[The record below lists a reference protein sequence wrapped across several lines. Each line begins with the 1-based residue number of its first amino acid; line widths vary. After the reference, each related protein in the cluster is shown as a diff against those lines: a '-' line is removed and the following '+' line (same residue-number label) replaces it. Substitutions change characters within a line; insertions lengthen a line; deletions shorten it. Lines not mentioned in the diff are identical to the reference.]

1 MDFDSFIEKKAFFLK
16 LIFMFLFV
24 IIIAYNSVYDLWDLL
39 AIIGI
44 MVFLSFMSLI
54 GYKYLLDFL

>member
-39 AIIGI
+39 AIVGVMI
-44 MVFLSFMSLI
+44 VLSFMALI